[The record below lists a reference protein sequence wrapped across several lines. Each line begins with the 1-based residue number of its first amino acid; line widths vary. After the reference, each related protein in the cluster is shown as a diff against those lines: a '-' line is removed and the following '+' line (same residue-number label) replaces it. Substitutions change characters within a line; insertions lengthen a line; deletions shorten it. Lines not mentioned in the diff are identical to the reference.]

1 MKRRIFPLMILA
13 SMPLMQAGWPL
24 AAAET
29 RPNIVVILA
38 DDKD

>member
-1 MKRRIFPLMILA
+1 MKRHFFTLMIFA
-13 SMPLMQAGWPL
+13 SLSGVLPGTPL

-38 DDKD
+38 DDI